1 MDASANIGKASGK
14 AGTGGG
20 KVGAKKAQSTKQR
33 EENDLVSQDASDRI
47 QKRLAFIAGLLHPDC
62 MGTQGSASA
71 TSRKSAA
78 PSSSSGDMTKKRGRM
93 AEKEEDALMIK
104 QVETSS
110 TKTMQCL
117 VAQPSLLKNG
127 VLRDY
132 QLSGVK
138 WLVHLYE
145 NGISGIL
152 AGTQPPHPHG
162 VHVHLYM
169 CACLHACLQMCA
181 RVCVRVHA

>member
-1 MDASANIGKASGK
+1 MDASAKIGKASGK

-71 TSRKSAA
+71 TSCKSAA

-117 VAQPSLLKNG
+117 AAQPSLLKNG

-152 AGTQPPHPHG
+152 AGT
-162 VHVHLYM
+162 
-169 CACLHACLQMCA
+169 
-181 RVCVRVHA
+181 